1 MPAPLTPFQARAAL
15 HLARAH
21 HHLWTSL
28 HDVPDEQVISW
39 LVTGDYASLSAACL
53 AQGQGQPGGIDIT
66 VDVRDHIFSY
76 DLLNVRQ
83 NTQNLELT
91 TGIAYYF

>member
-1 MPAPLTPFQARAAL
+1 MPIASTTELAPETAAASSLLSGNGYVDTPWSDRFAMR
-15 HLARAH
+15 
-21 HHLWTSL
+21 
-28 HDVPDEQVISW
+28 
-39 LVTGDYASLSAACL
+39 
-53 AQGQGQPGGIDIT
+53 

>member
-1 MPAPLTPFQARAAL
+1 MWRSTSGSSRRRRGKVRHLERRAAPV
-15 HLARAH
+15 RAP
-21 HHLWTSL
+21 
-28 HDVPDEQVISW
+28 VPEPFATAGAVAPVRTTPLGDRWALQV
-39 LVTGDYASLSAACL
+39 DM
-53 AQGQGQPGGIDIT
+53 
-66 VDVRDHIFSY
+66 RDHIFSY